1 MGALV
6 SLTLAATGSEPAGG
20 LPLQTGRTIAGLPIY
35 LAADGAI
42 PAAAVPAPSRFR
54 RASWPTSRSSGLAL
68 GPGRLG
74 RNREGVSNRPRWETG
89 EMRDSERLGAPA

>member
-42 PAAAVPAPSRFR
+42 PAAAVPAPSR
-54 RASWPTSRSSGLAL
+54 L
-68 GPGRLG
+68 

-89 EMRDSERLGAPA
+89 EMLDSERLGAPA

>member
-54 RASWPTSRSSGLAL
+54 RDFVADKQILAL
-68 GPGRLG
+68 GLGRLG